1 MQAYNSLEQ
10 LDHLRSSGIKDNEAE
25 AIIKAIERII
35 NNSDNVTQ
43 QDLETLKKEI
53 KFELISLKV
62 DLQNFIVKAV
72 MTTIM
77 ILSSL
82 QTLYHFYH

>member
-1 MQAYNSLEQ
+1 MQAFNT
-10 LDHLRSSGIKDNEAE
+10 LDQFDNLKKSGMNEVEAE
-25 AIIKAIERII
+25 AVIKAIERII

-43 QDLETLKKEI
+43 RDIETFRKEI

-72 MTTIM
+72 MTAIM